1 MIPHVTAAE
10 YVQGYQIRLSFS
22 DGVTGIVDF
31 KDRIVGRGGV
41 FAELEDPARFAAFSI
56 DLEAKTLCW
65 PNGVD
70 FCPTMLHA
78 LATGQ
83 GSVAA

>member
-10 YVQGYQIRLSFS
+10 FVQGYQIRLSFS

-41 FAELEDPARFAAFSI
+41 FAELEDPVCFAKFSI
-56 DLEAKTLCW
+56 DTEAGTLCW

-78 LATGQ
+78 IATGH

>member
-10 YVQGYQIRLSFS
+10 FVQGYQITIVIFGWCYGNRRL
-22 DGVTGIVDF
+22 

-41 FAELEDPARFAAFSI
+41 FAELEDPVCFAKFSI
-56 DLEAKTLCW
+56 DTEAGTLCW

-78 LATGQ
+78 IATGH